1 MSRLMLRFMS
11 TKRFL
16 TLNQKDSLLKALKD
30 NDCSNFIQR
39 ILMLL
44 LRNEGKTYQEI
55 AEFLGCSYRT
65 VAYWCVHGDPEDIES
80 LRDKRTK
87 GNYRKVTEEYMQ
99 MLMETIAKDPREFG
113 YSYARWSGD
122 RLAEHLAQLTG
133 INLSGSQIRNILRKE
148 KINLSLG
155 RKGLGRASR
164 QCACA

>member
-1 MSRLMLRFMS
+1 MLRFMS
-11 TKRFL
+11 NKRFL
-16 TLNQKDSLLKALKD
+16 TNGQKDKLLKSLKE

-87 GNYRKVTEEYMQ
+87 GNYRKVTEDYMQ
-99 MLMETIAKDPREFG
+99 LLMETIVQDPRELG
-113 YSYARWSGD
+113 YPFARWSGD

-133 INLSGSQIRNILRKE
+133 ITLSGSQIRNILRKE

-155 RKGLGRASR
+155 KKNIGRAIKHY
-164 QCACA
+164 ACA

>member
-1 MSRLMLRFMS
+1 MLRFMS

-16 TLNQKDSLLKALKD
+16 TVGQKDNLLKALKE

-87 GNYRKVTEEYMQ
+87 GNYRKVTEDYMVL
-99 MLMETIAKDPREFG
+99 LMETIARDPRELG
-113 YSYARWSGD
+113 YSFPRWSGD
-122 RLAEHLAQLTG
+122 RLAEHLTQLTG
-133 INLSGSQIRNILRKE
+133 ITLSGSQIRNILRKE
-148 KINLSLG
+148 KINLSVGKKNLG
-155 RKGLGRASR
+155 RSSR
-164 QCACA
+164 NCACA

>member
-1 MSRLMLRFMS
+1 MLRFMS
-11 TKRFL
+11 SKRFL
-16 TLNQKDSLLKALKD
+16 TIGQKEKLLKALKE

-87 GNYRKVTEEYMQ
+87 GNYRKVTEEYMEL
-99 MLMETIAKDPREFG
+99 LMETIAKDPRELG
-113 YSYARWSGD
+113 YQFTRWSGD
-122 RLAEHLAQLTG
+122 RLAEHLAQSTG
-133 INLSGSQIRNILRKE
+133 ITLSGSQIRNILRKE
-148 KINLSLG
+148 KINLSVGRKNLG
-155 RKGLGRASR
+155 RTNRPCV
-164 QCACA
+164 CA

>member
-1 MSRLMLRFMS
+1 MSN
-11 TKRFL
+11 KRFL
-16 TLNQKDSLLKALKD
+16 TVNQKSQLLKALKE

-65 VAYWCVHGDPEDIES
+65 VAYWCVHGDPEEIES

-99 MLMETIAKDPREFG
+99 LLMETIAHDPRELG
-113 YSYARWSGD
+113 YQFTRWSGD
-122 RLAEHLAQLTG
+122 RLAEHLSQLTG
-133 INLSGSQIRNILRKE
+133 ISLSGSQVRNILRKE

-155 RKGLGRASR
+155 KRNFGRTNK
-164 QCACA
+164 QCA

>member
-1 MSRLMLRFMS
+1 MSN
-11 TKRFL
+11 KRFL
-16 TLNQKDSLLKALKD
+16 TNGQKDKLLKSLKE

-87 GNYRKVTEEYMQ
+87 GNYRKVTENYMQ
-99 MLMETIAKDPREFG
+99 ILMETIVQDPRELG
-113 YSYARWSGD
+113 YSFARWSAIAWQNTSH
-122 RLAEHLAQLTG
+122 R
-133 INLSGSQIRNILRKE
+133 
-148 KINLSLG
+148 
-155 RKGLGRASR
+155 
-164 QCACA
+164 

>member
-1 MSRLMLRFMS
+1 MSS
-11 TKRFL
+11 KRFL
-16 TLNQKDSLLKALKD
+16 TVNQKGALLKALKD

-55 AEFLGCSYRT
+55 ADFLGCSYRT

-99 MLMETIAKDPREFG
+99 LLMETITHEPRELG
-113 YSYARWSGD
+113 YQFARWSGD
-122 RLAEHLAQLTG
+122 RLAEHLAQSTG
-133 INLSGSQIRNILRKE
+133 IALSGSQIRNILRKE

-155 RKGLGRASR
+155 KKNLIKTSKHSM
-164 QCACA
+164 CA

>member
-1 MSRLMLRFMS
+1 MSS
-11 TKRFL
+11 KRFL
-16 TLNQKDSLLKALKD
+16 TVSQKSQLLKALKE

-65 VAYWCVHGDPEDIES
+65 VAYWCVHGDPEEIES

-99 MLMETIAKDPREFG
+99 LLMETIAQDPRELG
-113 YSYARWSGD
+113 YQFNRWSGD
-122 RLAEHLAQLTG
+122 RLAEHLSQLTG
-133 INLSGSQIRNILRKE
+133 ITLSGSQVRNILRKE

-155 RKGLGRASR
+155 KRNFARTNK
-164 QCACA
+164 QCA

>member
-1 MSRLMLRFMS
+1 MSS
-11 TKRFL
+11 KRFL
-16 TLNQKDSLLKALKD
+16 TVNQKEALLKALKD

-55 AEFLGCSYRT
+55 ADFLGCSYRT

-99 MLMETIAKDPREFG
+99 LLMETIAHDPRELG
-113 YSYARWSGD
+113 YQFARWSGD
-122 RLAEHLAQLTG
+122 RLAEHLAQSTG
-133 INLSGSQIRNILRKE
+133 IALSGSQIRNILRKE

-155 RKGLGRASR
+155 KKNLAKTSKHRM
-164 QCACA
+164 CA